1 MQNTFANE
9 SFLDEIA
16 AAIGT
21 DPLDMRLNYLK
32 DARGKALLERLA
44 TLSNWRRRAKPG
56 RTAARREHAM
66 RRRL

>member
-32 DARGKALLERLA
+32 DAPGKALLERLA
-44 TLSNWRRRAKPG
+44 TLSNWRERAKPG
-56 RTAARREHAM
+56 RSAARREHAM
-66 RRRL
+66 RRQL